1 MSDMMALSP
10 DLRSELAAITAAG
23 LYRDEGA
30 FLADAVRTFLAARPD
45 LREAV
50 ACQRYARGE
59 FSLGRAAEWSG
70 LTIEEMKD
78 ALHRRSVTRKAD
90 DAPAEVLAV
99 ATKTLAAAERTQS

>member
-1 MSDMMALSP
+1 MLDTIVLSP
-10 DLRSELAAITAAG
+10 DLRSELAAVTAAG

-50 ACQRYARGE
+50 ACQRFARGE

-70 LTIEEMKD
+70 LTIEEMKE
-78 ALHRRSVTRKAD
+78 ALHRRGVTRMAD
-90 DAPAEVLAV
+90 DTPAEVLA
-99 ATKTLAAAERTQS
+99 AAGKTVAAAGRARS

>member
-1 MSDMMALSP
+1 MSDTMILSP
-10 DLRSELAAITAAG
+10 DLRSELAAVTAAG

-78 ALHRRSVTRKAD
+78 ALHRRNVTRISG
-90 DAPAEVLAV
+90 DAPADVLA
-99 ATKTLAAAERTQS
+99 AAAKTLAAAGRPQS